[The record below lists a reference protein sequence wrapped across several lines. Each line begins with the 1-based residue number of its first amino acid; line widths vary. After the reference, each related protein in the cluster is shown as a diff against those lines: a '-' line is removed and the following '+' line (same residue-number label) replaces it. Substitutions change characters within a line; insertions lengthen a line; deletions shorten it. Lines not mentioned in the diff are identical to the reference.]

1 MKVNNT
7 TKLYLSVSSMPGNFG
22 MTIYNELFNRY
33 NLNNLYLG
41 RKIEIAETLI
51 DALKVFDVEG
61 CSVSMPLKNEVV
73 KYLDEISEEASAVS
87 SVNTIVNKGGK
98 LIGYNTDLI
107 GFRNSFE
114 YPGIKSVLVY
124 GSGSVVDSIIY
135 ELQQRKVDIYI
146 TGRNIK
152 SVAEKAAEWGI
163 KVYNNEDYDVFINAT
178 PVSLVPLGPDLLE
191 VLKHGRSVFDLVVKE
206 DTYLSDYCTKE
217 NKRFTSG
224 FEMYK
229 HQFCAQFELYTNI
242 KISTTVV
249 EEIAYSNNLMK

>member
-33 NLNNLYLG
+33 KLNYLYLG

-51 DALKVFDVEG
+51 DALKVFDVKG

-73 KYLDEISEEASAVS
+73 KYLDELSEEASAVS
-87 SVNTIVNKGGK
+87 SVNTIVNKGDK

-114 YPGIKSVLVY
+114 YASIKSVLVY
-124 GSGSVVDSIIY
+124 GSGSVVDSIIF

-152 SVAEKAAEWGI
+152 LVTDKATEWGI
-163 KVYNNEDYDVFINAT
+163 KVYSNEDYDVFVNAT
-178 PVSLVPLGPDLLE
+178 PVSLVPLDSDLLGI
-191 VLKHGRSVFDLVVKE
+191 LNNGKSVFDLVVKKN
-206 DTYLSDYCTKE
+206 TFLSEYCANE
-217 NKRFTSG
+217 NKSFTSG

-242 KISTTVV
+242 KISTTTV